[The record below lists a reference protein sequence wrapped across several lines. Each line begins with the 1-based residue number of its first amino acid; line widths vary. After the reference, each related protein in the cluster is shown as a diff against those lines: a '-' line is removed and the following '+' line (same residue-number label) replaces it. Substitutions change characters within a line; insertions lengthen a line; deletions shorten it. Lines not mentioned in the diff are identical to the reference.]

1 MRLFPHFFTAI
12 TLWSALACNQS
23 QKSTE
28 TVQVRTELSG
38 DKNYLS
44 MKIDGVEW
52 SADHNIF
59 GSFHFN
65 ESLGPGLINIAG
77 VKGDPPNDQAF
88 NINLYNT
95 TGSGSY
101 VVDIPQGAQPKMYE
115 NVCQLTQLT
124 PSNYLCGG
132 LQQQGQ
138 MNINIKKYSKEPQMI
153 EATFNGTIS
162 CVEGN
167 KIAITEGKFYY
178 NEQND

>member
-1 MRLFPHFFTAI
+1 MRLFYHFFTVI
-12 TLWSALACNQS
+12 SLWSALACNQG
-23 QKSTE
+23 QKPTE
-28 TVQVRTELSG
+28 PVQAQAELSN
-38 DKNYLS
+38 DKNFLS

-52 SADHNIF
+52 SADRDIF

-95 TGSGSY
+95 NGSGTY
-101 VVDIPQGAQPKMYE
+101 VVDIVQGAQSKMYE

-124 PSNYLCGG
+124 PANYLCGG
-132 LQQQGQ
+132 LQQQGK
-138 MNINIKKYSKEPQMI
+138 MNINITKYSKVPQMI